1 MREQGGSFALTMV
14 MLGERKLGPATALVD
29 EDVLRV
35 LLLDAAGADK
45 AVQIRYDMIE
55 GAGLSD
61 GAVVISCRDGRGV
74 VATTTDA
81 AAFRQSVLAA
91 CRALPEVTR
100 ALRALGSRR
109 GARGSRRNPT
119 DREGRFFA
127 PFISARRASMDARDA
142 RAVISAFDPR
152 ELLRSLSATL
162 TVFARESA
170 GGHAARQRAL
180 EAELSDCVEQLEAA
194 LARLQEVA
202 ADAGRDVDDL
212 TRWRTWAAGV
222 QHVVEA
228 ADRAW
233 VAIEPALG
241 ERPEGAGR

>member
-1 MREQGGSFALTMV
+1 VREQGGSFALTMV
-14 MLGERKLGPATALVD
+14 MLGGRKLGPATALVD
-29 EDVLRV
+29 EDILRV

-45 AVQIRYDMIE
+45 ALQIRYDQIE
-55 GAGLSD
+55 GAVLSD
-61 GAVVISCRDGRGV
+61 GSVVITCREAREL
-74 VATTTDA
+74 VAATADA
-81 AAFRQSVLAA
+81 SAFRQSVLAA

-127 PFISARRASMDARDA
+127 PFISARRAAMDARDA
-142 RAVISAFDPR
+142 RSVISAFDSR

-170 GGHAARQRAL
+170 AGHAARQRAL
-180 EAELSDCVEQLEAA
+180 EAELSDGVERLEAA

-202 ADAGRDVDDL
+202 ADAARDVDDL
-212 TRWRTWAAGV
+212 ARWRTWAAGV
-222 QHVVEA
+222 QGVFEA
-228 ADRAW
+228 ADKAW

-241 ERPEGAGR
+241 ERPKGAGL